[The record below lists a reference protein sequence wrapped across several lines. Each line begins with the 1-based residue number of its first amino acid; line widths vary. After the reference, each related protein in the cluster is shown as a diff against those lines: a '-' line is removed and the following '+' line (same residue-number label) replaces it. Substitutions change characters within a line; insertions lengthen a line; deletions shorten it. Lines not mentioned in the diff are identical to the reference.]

1 MRNVIV
7 WVRALG
13 LSQTVVE
20 QADFDDG
27 AGAVVVSVRPKRG
40 ARQRCGRC
48 KKRSPWYDRGE
59 GRRRLRALDVGEL
72 ACYVEAVA
80 PRVNC
85 AEHGP
90 TVAAVPWARHG
101 AGHTLAFDDQ
111 VAWLA
116 THTSKTA
123 VTELMRVAW
132 RTVGAII
139 NRVIADGRAARDP
152 LDGLRRIGIDE
163 ISYRRGYKFL
173 TVVVDHDSGRLV
185 WAGVGKER
193 KTLEAFFDL
202 LGPER
207 CALIAHVSADGAEYI
222 AGAVAE
228 RCPKAVQCADPYH
241 VSWATRALDDVRRE
255 AWNELRRQGG
265 DPVGAKALQRSR
277 FSLWKNPENL
287 TARQKSKLAWVAK
300 NNERLYRAYLMKEQL
315 RVVFQLP
322 TSQAKGLLSYWLC
335 WAQRCRI
342 PQFVELARKVK
353 NHLAEIHATLDHGL
367 SNALVESTNTK
378 LRLLTRM
385 AFGFASPEAL
395 IALALLDRGGYCPDL
410 PGRSG

>member
-1 MRNVIV
+1 MRNAIV

-13 LSQTVVE
+13 LAQAVVE
-20 QADFDDG
+20 KVEFDDE
-27 AGAVVVSVRPKRG
+27 AGAVVVSARPKRG

-48 KKRSPWYDRGE
+48 AKRSPFYDRGE
-59 GRRRLRALDVGEL
+59 GRRRWRALDVGEL
-72 ACYVEAVA
+72 ACYVESDA

-90 TVAAVPWARHG
+90 TVARVPWARHA

-139 NRVIADGRAARDP
+139 ARVIADGQAARDP

-185 WAGVGKER
+185 WAGPGKER
-193 KTLEAFFDL
+193 RSLEGFFDL
-202 LGPER
+202 LGVER
-207 CALIAHVSADGAEYI
+207 CALITHVSADGAEYI
-222 AGAVAE
+222 AAVVRE
-228 RCPKAVQCADPYH
+228 RCPNAVQCADPFH
-241 VSWATRALDDVRRE
+241 VVSWATKALDEVRRD

-265 DPVGAKALQRSR
+265 DRAGARSLQRSR
-277 FSLWKNPENL
+277 FALWKNPENL
-287 TARQKSKLAWVAK
+287 TARQRSKLAWVAR

-322 TSQAKGLLSYWLC
+322 PGQAKGLLSHWLC
-335 WAQRCRI
+335 WAKRCRI
-342 PQFVELARKVK
+342 PAFVELARKVK
-353 NHLAEIHATLDHGL
+353 AHLAEIHATLDHGL

-378 LRLLTRM
+378 LRLLSRI

-395 IALALLDRGGYCPDL
+395 IALALLDRGGYCPGL
-410 PGRSG
+410 PGR